1 MYGKDKKM
9 AMAKGGMAKDK
20 KGMAMGGMAKKTM
33 PMPAG
38 KKTMPAA
45 KKGKK

>member
-20 KGMAMGGMAKKTM
+20 KAMPYGKPMAK
-33 PMPAG
+33 AEG
-38 KKTMPAA
+38 KKPAA